1 MEENTLEENNSI
13 NYISIL
19 KKIPEFSLL
28 DTEHLKKIA
37 SIVSIKNYSAGSI
50 VFEEDELGDAFYIIV
65 SGEVK
70 IFVINQE
77 NIEVT
82 LINLV
87 PMDSFGELGFIT
99 GKPRASSS
107 KTINDSKLL
116 VIKKNDF
123 DEIVEH
129 DPSLTKTFINILG
142 HRLKTDNERAIQ
154 QSNKKHELKQFW
166 IERGELEPIKL
177 VGRSKH
183 IQELKEFAVKAA
195 QNNIPVLLIGEKG
208 TGKLSRAQ
216 YVFENS
222 KRKHERYLTVDCAS
236 IQEISTGNDNDKSS
250 TNDILLGLSQE
261 STLFGHL
268 KGAIPYANTKR
279 LGYIEVADGGTIVID
294 NIEYLTLGTQ
304 NKLLV
309 YLKTGFFLRLGSS
322 EQIRSDVK
330 MIFTCGADI
339 EALVKKGLF
348 NKELYN
354 LLSRQSIFLVPI
366 RDRQK
371 DIHDLVDHYIEEF
384 SKTENKSIKSISK
397 EAMNSLLS
405 YDWPNNIDQ
414 LKGVVRRAVSIAE
427 DDVITPS
434 NIFIGP
440 MTTEKARGF
449 NLLGFDPIRRFIKSK
464 IYPDTFRNIIAA
476 IYIFITLLLLFGFN
490 GYEKTTVLL
499 IWAISWPLLMV
510 GVIFTSR
517 LFCGLCPMRTIAEK
531 IQNRL
536 KFSFKV
542 PEFIKKKGA
551 FIGVFGFAM
560 ILSIEHIV
568 DMPNEPL
575 VTAGLFLSILGFA
588 VIFSILFDRAVW
600 CRHLCPLGQMNGVYS
615 KLSMVEIRA
624 NTSVCNSECRLPT
637 CYSGMDK
644 NKGCPMYLGVF
655 NMYTNENCLMCGQCI
670 KNCKHQSVQLNL
682 RVPAA
687 ELFRDYGLD
696 SYRRGANFA
705 IAFFIPV
712 LIAGVLSMNFVKLLH
727 SNQINF
733 GIDNKIAHY
742 LLFYFLFYA
751 FCISLIW
758 FGSMFIKIEASKSS
772 RERFIWFAC
781 SFLPVSFASEIS
793 NQIITFINGFGQIVP
808 LVNLQIGPYL
818 INILSHQESTLTVK
832 LLQAVIIIFGVL
844 ASVFFGKRV
853 VQKLT
858 LEDVTKKYWPVYF
871 INSIFCFLFI
881 LVFMLR

>member
-1 MEENTLEENNSI
+1 MQEITIKDDEDI

-37 SIVSIKNYSAGSI
+37 SIVSIENYSADSI
-50 VFEEDELGDAFYIIV
+50 VFKENELGDAFYIII
-65 SGEVK
+65 SGEVR
-70 IFVINQE
+70 IFVINEE
-77 NIEVT
+77 NVEVT
-82 LINLV
+82 LINLC

-99 GKPRASSS
+99 GKPRSSSS
-107 KTINDSKLL
+107 KTIKDTKLL

-154 QSNKKHELKQFW
+154 QSNKKHELRQFW
-166 IERGELEPIKL
+166 VEKREQKPITL

-183 IQELKEFAVKAA
+183 IQELKEFSLKAA
-195 QNNIPVLLIGEKG
+195 QNNLPVLLIGEKG
-208 TGKLSRAQ
+208 TGKISRAQ
-216 YVFENS
+216 FIFENS
-222 KRKHERYLTVDCAS
+222 KRKHERYLIVDCAS
-236 IQEISTGNDNDKSS
+236 IHEIATDNNNKNNP
-250 TNDILLGLSQE
+250 NDILLGLSQE

-268 KGAIPYANTKR
+268 KGALPYADTKR
-279 LGYIEVADGGTIVID
+279 LGYIEVAEGGTIVID
-294 NIEYLTLGTQ
+294 NVEYLTNGTQ
-304 NKLLV
+304 NKLLL
-309 YLKTGFFLRLGSS
+309 YLKTGFFMRLGSS
-322 EQIRSDVK
+322 EQLKSDIK
-330 MIFTCGADI
+330 LIFTCDANI
-339 EALVKKGLF
+339 EDLVKNGLF

-397 EAMNSLLS
+397 EAMNLLLG

-414 LKGVVRRAVSIAE
+414 LKGVVRRAVSIAD

-449 NLLGFDPIRRFIKSK
+449 NLLGFDLVRRFIESK
-464 IYPDTFRNIIAA
+464 IYPDTFRNIIATT
-476 IYIFITLLLLFGFN
+476 YVFITLLLLFGFN

-542 PEFIKKKGA
+542 PDFIKKRGP

-600 CRHLCPLGQMNGVYS
+600 CRHLCPLGQMNGIYS

-637 CYSGMDK
+637 CYNGIDK

-655 NMYTNENCLMCGQCI
+655 NMHTNENCLMCGQCI
-670 KNCKHQSVQLNL
+670 KNCKHQSVRLNL

-696 SYRRGANFA
+696 SYRKGASFA

-733 GIDNKIAHY
+733 GIDNKIVHY
-742 LLFYFLFYA
+742 SLFYLFFYA
-751 FCISLIW
+751 LCIGLIW
-758 FGSMFIKIEASKSS
+758 FGSMFIKIGTNKSP
-772 RERFIWFAC
+772 RERFVWFAC

-832 LLQAVIIIFGVL
+832 LLQAVLVILGTL

-858 LEDVTKKYWPVYF
+858 SEDVTKKYWPVYF